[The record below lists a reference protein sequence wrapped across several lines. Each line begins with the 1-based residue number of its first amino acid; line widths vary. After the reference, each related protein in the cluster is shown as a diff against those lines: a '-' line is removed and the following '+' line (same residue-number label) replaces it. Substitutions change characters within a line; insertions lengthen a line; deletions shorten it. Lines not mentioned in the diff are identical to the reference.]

1 MLIRNIEAYM
11 KNFKLQCSMQ
21 FWYKM
26 LALFDATVLEFFS
39 L

>member
-1 MLIRNIEAYM
+1 MLIRNLEAYM
-11 KNFKLQCSMQ
+11 NNFKLQYSMQ

-26 LALFDATVLEFFS
+26 LALFDASVLDCFS